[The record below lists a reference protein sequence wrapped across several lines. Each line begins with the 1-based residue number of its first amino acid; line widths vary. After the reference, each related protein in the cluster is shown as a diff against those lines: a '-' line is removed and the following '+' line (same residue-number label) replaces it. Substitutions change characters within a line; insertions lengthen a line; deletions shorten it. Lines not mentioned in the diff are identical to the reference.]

1 MAKIKQGRSEAA
13 KARDKIKDAEIE
25 KKMIVWQREKE
36 ERFAAEAAR
45 IEADRRAREAAK
57 AEKERRKQ
65 EKKARGERRKERAEV
80 RELVLKGEDVPSQ
93 KRSREGVPAKAPPA
107 KRAAAAPKK
116 KPAAPKV
123 RLGVK
128 TRKVATPSP

>member
-45 IEADRRAREAAK
+45 IEAERRAREAAK

-93 KRSREGVPAKAPPA
+93 KRSREGTPVEEAPRM
-107 KRAAAAPKK
+107 KRAKVASK
-116 KPAAPKV
+116 KPAAKKV

-128 TRKVATPSP
+128 LQRVATPSP